1 MSNIKV
7 PYSELLQNP
16 QQAEIL
22 TTYELKEDKMPKAW
36 YPKSVKTMIK
46 LQFTRVVNIDGKK
59 IVASCCRPKLVNS
72 IYKKISASNFGQC
85 AFVEKSSLARICPV
99 GHHPAELG
107 VSATRHARILCWRQ

>member
-46 LQFTRVVNIDGKK
+46 LQFTRVVKSDGKNCGKLLSAQIGKLHLQTK
-59 IVASCCRPKLVNS
+59 IYPQAT
-72 IYKKISASNFGQC
+72 SAGVHL
-85 AFVEKSSLARICPV
+85 AKSP
-99 GHHPAELG
+99 
-107 VSATRHARILCWRQ
+107 T